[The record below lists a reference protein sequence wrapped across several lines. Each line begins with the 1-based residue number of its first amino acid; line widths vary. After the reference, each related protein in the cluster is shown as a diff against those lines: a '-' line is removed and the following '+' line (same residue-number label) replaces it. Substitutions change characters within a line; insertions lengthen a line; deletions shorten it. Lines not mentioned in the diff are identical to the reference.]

1 MIQTYS
7 EILITEQTNN
17 VIFKRLADRII
28 SEFKAINIDQI
39 NDLDSIYWDF
49 KIKSEIITLHQHT
62 FIGISIFPKDLN
74 NASKKANGIA
84 AIVAFKLKYSDNNYD
99 SWVKL
104 KYGAEIE
111 IQYLLKN
118 IIEARS
124 EKEKYTQRKFNESQ
138 YGLNG
143 HEQCEICQVIISSD
157 DIAYFGEMHS
167 VCTDCYSEYI
177 IVNDYLSRLEKIDK
191 FVKLK

>member
-7 EILITEQTNN
+7 EILITEQTDNEL
-17 VIFKRLADRII
+17 FKRLAGRMI
-28 SEFKAINIDQI
+28 SEFKAINIDKI
-39 NDLDSIYWDF
+39 NDLDSICWDF
-49 KIKSEIITLHQHT
+49 KIKSEIITLYQHT

-74 NASKKANGIA
+74 NASKRANAIA
-84 AIVAFKLKYSDNNYD
+84 EIVAFKLKYSDNNYN

-104 KYGAEIE
+104 KHGAEIE

-124 EKEKYTQRKFNESQ
+124 EKEKYIQRKFNETK
-138 YGLNG
+138 YALNG
-143 HEQCEICQVIISSD
+143 HEQCEVCQLIISRD
-157 DIAYFGEMHS
+157 DTAYFGEIHS
-167 VCTDCYSEYI
+167 VCTDCYNDYI

-191 FVKLK
+191 FLKLK